1 MKYVEASKHI
11 AMKLKDL
18 KIGNTEKYLDIKY
31 PKDSM
36 PELVRKSKED
46 AELELENINKALKEF
61 HYYQYC
67 EKEYDDKCEH
77 CHCIYSVL
85 WFGSE
90 FKATCGRRDK

>member
-1 MKYVEASKHI
+1 
-11 AMKLKDL
+11 MKLKDL
-18 KIGNTEKYLDIKY
+18 KIGNFSYLDIKY

-36 PELVRKSKED
+36 PELVRKSKENI
-46 AELELENINKALKEF
+46 EEEEIENINKALKEL

-67 EKEYDDKCEH
+67 NKKYDDECEH

-90 FKATCGRRDK
+90 FKATCGRKGGNNND